1 MNKRTTRLF
10 GAAAASL
17 AIFAGAAACGGGGE
31 TSAAPVDPNC
41 TPAHEFPTIKEGV
54 LTVAA
59 FNSPPKFHA
68 LSNSGPFEGIDAALI
83 SQFAEE
89 NCLEVNFKPMTGP
102 AAQLD
107 LKDGKS
113 DVMGGLILKSEARG
127 EIFGQTEG
135 YITYETVGIVSNKGY
150 NSVDDLQGKRVGL
163 ISGST
168 YVEPMKE
175 AIGADLV
182 EEYQSD
188 TNAFEDLAAGRVDAL
203 ALQTMQGTYLSTSN
217 PEYPTEIIEEDPDYP
232 ILTGLLENNWPHTK
246 DVPELTAAIDDFYE
260 RVKADGT
267 AERVLKDNGLEN
279 TDFYLKGR

>member
-1 MNKRTTRLF
+1 MKRSTARLF
-10 GAAAASL
+10 TAATSLALIAGITACGAGAEAEPAAS
-17 AIFAGAAACGGGGE
+17 A
-31 TSAAPVDPNC
+31 DPDC
-41 TPAHEFPTIKEGV
+41 TPMHEFPTIKEGV

-68 LSNSGPFEGIDAALI
+68 LSNSGPFEGVDAALI
-83 SQFAEE
+83 TQFAEE

-113 DVMGGLILKSEARG
+113 DVMGGLILKSAARG

-135 YITYETVGIVSNKGY
+135 YITYETVGIVSNRGF

-188 TNAFEDLAAGRVDAL
+188 TNAFEDLVAGRVDAL
-203 ALQTMQGTYLSTSN
+203 ALQTMQGTYLRAKN
-217 PEYPTEIIEEDPDYP
+217 PEYATEIIEEDPDYP

-246 DVPELTAAIDDFYE
+246 GVPELTAAIDDFFE

-267 AERVLKDNGLEN
+267 AERVLKENGLEN
-279 TDFYLKGR
+279 TEFYLKGR